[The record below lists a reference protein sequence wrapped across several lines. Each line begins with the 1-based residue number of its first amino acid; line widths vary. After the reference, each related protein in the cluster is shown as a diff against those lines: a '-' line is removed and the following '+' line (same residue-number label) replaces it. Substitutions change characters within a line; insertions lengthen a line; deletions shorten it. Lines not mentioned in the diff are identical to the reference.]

1 MTLFSTFPVVRN
13 VIFASHIFPL
23 GLSTICSQATHTTR
37 WSNVTHFSKVRK
49 SRLAEYSI
57 KQYCQ
62 TRECEM
68 LPPVLLIINLYLFP
82 FIRNDLRTRA
92 WSHNF
97 WKESSHSYVISL
109 TIEEEKRKRYAP
121 NDFTFN
127 FTPAYFNINSNCTQQ
142 IIFCQHFRNTVS
154 PINDLKSYP
163 TKKEEIYWLQNHTIG
178 SNF

>member
-23 GLSTICSQATHTTR
+23 ELSTICSQATHTTR

-62 TRECEM
+62 TRECEIL
-68 LPPVLLIINLYLFP
+68 LPVMLIINLYNF
-82 FIRNDLRTRA
+82 FFTRNDLCTRA
-92 WSHNF
+92 WLHNF
-97 WKESSHSYVISL
+97 WKESCHIYLISL
-109 TIEEEKRKRYAP
+109 TIDGKKHVP

-127 FTPAYFNINSNCTQQ
+127 FATAHFNINSNCTRH
-142 IIFCQHFRNTVS
+142 II
-154 PINDLKSYP
+154 LKCYL
-163 TKKEEIYWLQNHTIG
+163 TKNEESYWL
-178 SNF
+178 